1 MYVGGF
7 RKLNIPAGLAYGSEG
22 NGPIP
27 SNTAL
32 DFEIQVVDAKPA
44 EGISL
49 EFRLKGYAIALS
61 VPLVL
66 FTIAWVVLHN
76 I

>member
-7 RKLNIPAGLAYGSEG
+7 RKLNIPPGLAYGSEG

-27 SNTAL
+27 SNAAL
-32 DFEIQVVDAKPA
+32 DFDIQVLDAKPA

-49 EFRLKGYAIALS
+49 EFRLKGYAIALT
-61 VPLVL
+61 VPIVL
-66 FTIAWVVLHN
+66 FAIAWFVLHS